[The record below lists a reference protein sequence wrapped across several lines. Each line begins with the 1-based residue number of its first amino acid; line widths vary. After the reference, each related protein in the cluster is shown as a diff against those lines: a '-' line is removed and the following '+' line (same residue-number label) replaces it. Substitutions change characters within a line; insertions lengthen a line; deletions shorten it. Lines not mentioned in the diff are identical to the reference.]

1 MATNNNLNVLVEAK
15 KEYIHQLNTIMCPV
29 MIETFWEVYNE
40 AKKISK
46 GKKVLLTYQK
56 LLKEIVNWNNHMV
69 KQHSEKISNTCGWFN
84 DLLAAVFVS
93 YVKIFSSVRL
103 NVGSKKISIKLPTND
118 VFIHGCYINAAKDIY
133 KDPYVFHDELTD
145 YEREEKLFGRLG
157 NCIENTIKEMVP
169 VKEILS
175 TYIAQDK
182 SATSQDLDVTSEI
195 GEEDTEDPQID
206 DDPMEL
212 PEGAEPDPE
221 DVDPFTPT
229 EDLPKEDLPKEDPP
243 KEDPPAEEETKDINL
258 GGKPN
263 TAEDEGV
270 LFPDAPDKIG
280 T

>member
-15 KEYIHQLNTIMCPV
+15 KEYIHQLNMIMCPV
-29 MIETFWEVYNE
+29 MIETLWEVYNE

-46 GKKVLLTYQK
+46 GKKILLTYQK

-69 KQHSEKISNTCGWFN
+69 KQHSEKISKTCGWFN

-133 KDPYVFHDELTD
+133 KDPYIFHDELTD
-145 YEREEKLFGRLG
+145 YEREEKLFTRLG

-175 TYIAQDK
+175 TYIAQDRPM
-182 SATSQDLDVTSEI
+182 SNDLDVTSEFG
-195 GEEDTEDPQID
+195 GEGDTEDPQID
-206 DDPMEL
+206 DEPMEL
-212 PEGAEPDPE
+212 PDGAEPDPE
-221 DVDPFTPT
+221 NVEPFDTPNT
-229 EDLPKEDLPKEDPP
+229 EE
-243 KEDPPAEEETKDINL
+243 PPAEEETKDINL

-263 TAEDEGV
+263 TEEDDGV
-270 LFPDAPDKIG
+270 LFPDAPDKIE

>member
-15 KEYIHQLNTIMCPV
+15 KEYIYQLNTIMCPV
-29 MIETFWEVYNE
+29 MIETLWEIYNE

-56 LLKEIVNWNNHMV
+56 LLREIVNWNNHMV

-133 KDPYVFHDELTD
+133 KDPYVFHDEMTD
-145 YEREEKLFGRLG
+145 YEREEKLFARLG
-157 NCIENTIKEMVP
+157 NCIEATIKEMVP
-169 VKEILS
+169 VKEILN
-175 TYIAQDK
+175 TYISQDK
-182 SATSQDLDVTSEI
+182 TSDDLDVTSEI
-195 GEEDTEDPQID
+195 GEEDTEDPEID
-206 DDPMEL
+206 DEPMEL

-221 DVDPFTPT
+221 TVNDTTPT
-229 EDLPKEDLPKEDPP
+229 ETAPDATPDATPDETP
-243 KEDPPAEEETKDINL
+243 EETKDINL
-258 GGKPN
+258 GGKPEN
-263 TAEDEGV
+263 NQEEDGV
-270 LFPDAPDKIG
+270 LFPDAPDKIAS
-280 T
+280 

>member
-29 MIETFWEVYNE
+29 MIETFWEIYNE
-40 AKKISK
+40 AKKLSK

-118 VFIHGCYINAAKDIY
+118 VFIHGCYINAAKDVY

-145 YEREEKLFGRLG
+145 YEREEKLFSRIG

-175 TYIAQDK
+175 TYIAQDR
-182 SATSQDLDVTSEI
+182 SMSNDLDVSSEF

-206 DDPMEL
+206 DEPMEL
-212 PEGAEPDPE
+212 PDGAEPDPE
-221 DVDPFTPT
+221 DVEPVSNTEEPPTEEPPTEETPT
-229 EDLPKEDLPKEDPP
+229 
-243 KEDPPAEEETKDINL
+243 EEETKDINL
-258 GGKPN
+258 GEKPN
-263 TAEDEGV
+263 IAGEDDGV

-280 T
+280 S